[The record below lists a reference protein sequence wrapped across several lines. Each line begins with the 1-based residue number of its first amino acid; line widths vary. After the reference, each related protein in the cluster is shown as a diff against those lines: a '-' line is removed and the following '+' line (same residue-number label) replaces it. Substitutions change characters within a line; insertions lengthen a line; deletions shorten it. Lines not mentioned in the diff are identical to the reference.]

1 MKISIFGMGYV
12 GAVTAACFARDGHD
26 VLGVDTNEAKVATI
40 ARGESPIVEP
50 GLRELLADGV
60 KAGRIR
66 GTTDSTQA
74 VLETDCSLIS
84 VGTPPTDR
92 GAPDLRFVYDVCQ
105 QIGEAVAKKGREHVV
120 IIRSTVPPGTLERC
134 SQILAEAAGS
144 IPVHAAF
151 NPEFLRE
158 GAAIKD
164 YDEAAYTIVGTED
177 ADAERAVRE
186 IYAKVPAPVIVVQ
199 PAVAEMVK
207 YVANTWHAAK
217 VTFANEV
224 GLMANAFGVNGRDVM
239 KIITQDT
246 KLNVSPVYMR
256 PGFAYGGSCLPK
268 DLGALLH
275 FAQAKGVNTPMFR
288 AIPESNANM
297 IQLAASEAFR
307 LKARRVAVFGLAFKA
322 GTDDMRESPAV
333 PLVKRLL
340 GEGCEVRIFEPSVSE
355 DGLMGSNL
363 HYIQANVPHFERLLR
378 AEPAD
383 ALEGAEMV
391 ILTYSTPAFREALNG
406 LPANV
411 AILDLAGQYAEA
423 PAGKDYHALC
433 W

>member
-1 MKISIFGMGYV
+1 MGYV
-12 GAVTAACFARDGHD
+12 GAVTAACFARDGHE
-26 VLGVDTNEAKVATI
+26 VLGVDTNAEKVATI

-50 GLRELLADGV
+50 GLRELLSDGV
-60 KAGRIR
+60 RAGRIR
-66 GTTDSTQA
+66 GTTDPTQA
-74 VLETDCSLIS
+74 VAETDVSLIS

-92 GAPDLRFVYDVCQ
+92 GAPDLRFVFDVCR
-105 QIGEAVAKKGREHVV
+105 QIGEAVAAKGREHVV
-120 IIRSTVPPGTLERC
+120 IIRSTVPPGTLEKCRE
-134 SQILAEAAGS
+134 ILKEAAGRT
-144 IPVHAAF
+144 PVHAAF

-158 GAAIKD
+158 GAAIRD
-164 YDEAAYTIVGTED
+164 YDEAAYTIVGTDDEV
-177 ADAERAVRE
+177 AEQAVRT

-239 KIITQDT
+239 KIIVQDT

-256 PGFAYGGSCLPK
+256 PGYAYGGSCLPK

-275 FAQAKGVNTPMFR
+275 FAQAKGVNTPLFR

-297 IQLAASEAFR
+297 IAMAASEVFR
-307 LKARRVAVFGLAFKA
+307 LKARKVAVFGLAFKA
-322 GTDDMRESPAV
+322 GTDDLRESPAV

-340 GEGCEVRIFEPSVSE
+340 GEGCEVRIFDPSVSE
-355 DGLMGSNL
+355 AALMGANL
-363 HYIQANVPHFERLLR
+363 HYIQANVPHFERLMCDDAATCL
-378 AEPAD
+378 EDAD
-383 ALEGAEMV
+383 LV
-391 ILTYSTPAFREALNG
+391 IITYSCAAFREALG
-406 LPANV
+406 DRPPV
-411 AILDLAGQYAEA
+411 AVLDLAGQYAEA